1 MKNEITFARQH
12 RTAPRAHFMGG
23 HHYAGPIESALDDYR
38 RTVGPVRWQF
48 VGVAVVCIAFALVL
62 FGIGVVTP

>member
-1 MKNEITFARQH
+1 MKDEITFQRQQ
-12 RTAPRAHFMGG
+12 RTARRECFNGG

-48 VGVAVVCIAFALVL
+48 VGRAGVCALFCACLWLAAGMV
-62 FGIGVVTP
+62 G